1 MAAGDLLPTSGEVY
15 AAELRLYLMADGE
28 DFAITGLSGLSG
40 VRVKSR
46 DTKLNAA
53 AGAVGSSDFAEE
65 WPLIIN
71 LRCATGSASTAE
83 LALVDLAEAWAP
95 STTDI
100 ELHLW
105 VPGLEHIKVT
115 GRPRDLD
122 PDRVRPMAS
131 GIIKAQATFMVLNT
145 LVEAVA

>member
-1 MAAGDLLPTSGEVY
+1 MPAGDLLPTSGEVY
-15 AAELRLYLMADGE
+15 AAELRAYLMGPGADFE
-28 DFAITGLSGLSG
+28 ITGIAGLGG

-53 AGAVGSSDFAEE
+53 AGSVGSTDFADE
-65 WPLIIN
+65 WPLILN
-71 LRCATGSASTAE
+71 MRCATGLASTAE
-83 LALVDLAEAWAP
+83 LALAGLQTAWAE
-95 STTDI
+95 STTDL

-105 VPGLEHIKVT
+105 IPGREHIFVT

-131 GIIKAQATFMVLNT
+131 GVIKAQGTFMVLNT
-145 LVEAVA
+145 LVEEAA

>member
-15 AAELRLYLMADGE
+15 AAELRAYLMGPGAPFE
-28 DFAITGLSGLSG
+28 ITSIAGLTG

-53 AGAVGSSDFAEE
+53 PGSVGSTDFADE
-65 WPLIIN
+65 WPLILN
-71 LRCATGSASTAE
+71 LRCATGLASTAE

-95 STTDI
+95 STSDL

-105 VPGLEHIKVT
+105 VAGRGHIFVT

-131 GIIKAQATFMVLNT
+131 GVIKAQGTFMVLNT
-145 LVEAVA
+145 LVEEAA

>member
-15 AAELRLYLMADGE
+15 AAELRLYLMAEAE
-28 DFAITGLSGLSG
+28 DFAITGMSGLSG

-53 AGAVGSSDFAEE
+53 AGAVASSDFAEE